1 MLPSRQQVIKV
12 NCIYVNEILNEF
24 DFMKRN
30 STWEEEKKT
39 NNYSFGYKKMKVMKM
54 AKKIN
59 EWICNFYENKKYRAT
74 WSKIC
79 SFIVCN

>member
-30 STWEEEKKT
+30 STWEEEKI
-39 NNYSFGYKKMKVMKM
+39 NNYSFGYKKMKVMKLG
-54 AKKIN
+54 KNIN
-59 EWICNFYENKKYRAT
+59 EWICNL
-74 WSKIC
+74 
-79 SFIVCN
+79 

>member
-30 STWEEEKKT
+30 STWEEEKT
-39 NNYSFGYKKMKVMKM
+39 NNYSFGYKKMKVMKLG
-54 AKKIN
+54 KKH
-59 EWICNFYENKKYRAT
+59 
-74 WSKIC
+74 
-79 SFIVCN
+79 